1 MDELGYLCLLRSDKM
16 GKAMAKLANFH
27 VVGWAI
33 ISEDAR
39 WDIHSYTMKAAPEE
53 FWPSGHEAP
62 SLNLQTGHVACCLS
76 HWSMHIQWNC
86 KNHKTHNKY
95 SVQSISMRLQRNHHN
110 KHSEGHTTMSVVI
123 TLWEFVT
130 KFQTITNRK
139 LRWLLTDFISSQ
151 WWVQISI

>member
-76 HWSMHIQWNC
+76 HWSMHIQWNWWRQGRLRTSSPSLTC
-86 KNHKTHNKY
+86 SRQTLHVSSWSSLGLSPSSLFFKHE
-95 SVQSISMRLQRNHHN
+95 SVAAM
-110 KHSEGHTTMSVVI
+110 
-123 TLWEFVT
+123 F
-130 KFQTITNRK
+130 TITEGKGAPSLCWEWDVGNTGAA
-139 LRWLLTDFISSQ
+139 L
-151 WWVQISI
+151 